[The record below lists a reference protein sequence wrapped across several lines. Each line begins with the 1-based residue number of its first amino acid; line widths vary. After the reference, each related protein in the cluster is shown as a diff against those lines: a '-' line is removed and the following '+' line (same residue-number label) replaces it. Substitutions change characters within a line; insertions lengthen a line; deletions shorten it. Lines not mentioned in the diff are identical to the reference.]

1 LTGRVPAIPVSGD
14 FREAYNLFAIIL
26 INPDKPYPI
35 NYMIGRENGNA
46 ASFVA
51 VFIEYLIG
59 TRFFLHDEILVMD
72 NEAIH
77 TGAEAEIVKDQLWD
91 MVVNRGPLNV
101 LVVSY
106 LLELQS

>member
-1 LTGRVPAIPVSGD
+1 
-14 FREAYNLFAIIL
+14 
-26 INPDKPYPI
+26 
-35 NYMIGRENGNA
+35 
-46 ASFVA
+46 
-51 VFIEYLIG
+51 
-59 TRFFLHDEILVMD
+59 MD

-91 MVVNRGPLNV
+91 MVVNGGPLNV